1 MNLSKLLL
9 CGALTALMAL
19 ASCSTPKNVTYFQD
33 TVDKELVSIAKQE
46 NIRLRPEDKILI
58 LVNSRDASNVN
69 MLNLPFISRNV
80 GTPGNAGNYQGL
92 AGYTIDPKGYIN
104 FPVLGKIHAA
114 GMTRDELAQTIQDM
128 LAQKDIV
135 KDAIVTVEF
144 ENLSVSV
151 LGEVNSPGKYPIDK
165 DNLNILEALAAAGDL
180 TINGKRDN
188 IRVTR
193 REGDKQHTYVVDLT
207 SAEKTY
213 GSPAFYLQQN
223 DVVYVEPNSAR
234 IRESTVNGNNLVS
247 ASFWLS
253 LTSVLATIG
262 VLIFK

>member
-9 CGALTALMAL
+9 CGALAALMSIT
-19 ASCSTPKNVTYFQD
+19 SCSTPKNVTYFQD
-33 TVDKELVSIAKQE
+33 TLDKELVSIAKKE
-46 NIRLRPEDKILI
+46 SIRLRPEDKVLI
-58 LVNSRDASNVN
+58 LVNSRDPSNVN
-69 MLNLPFISRNV
+69 MLNLPYISRNV
-80 GTPGNAGNYQGL
+80 GTPDNVGNYQGL
-92 AGYTIDPKGYIN
+92 AGYTIDSKGDIN
-104 FPVLGKIHAA
+104 FPVLGKVHAA
-114 GMTRDELAQTIQDM
+114 GLTRDGLAQTIQDM
-128 LAQKDIV
+128 LAQRDIV

-144 ENLSVSV
+144 ENLAVSV
-151 LGEVNSPGKYPIDK
+151 LGEVNSPGKFPISK
-165 DNLNILEALAAAGDL
+165 DNLTILEALAEAGDL

-188 IRVTR
+188 VRVTR
-193 REGDKQHTYVVDLT
+193 REGDTQHTYFIDLT

-213 GSPAFYLQQN
+213 SSPAFYLQQN

-234 IRESTVNGNNLVS
+234 IRQSTVNGNNLVS